1 MKMLNKK
8 FVRTL
13 SCAAV
18 AVCAAAML
26 SVGAFAA
33 EVDPTCV
40 EGYLPPQEQMVQG
53 DIALHSADVA
63 VGEKDPSYGGYGAPE
78 GNPIQGNI
86 MLISGDELADT
97 AKTEARYT
105 VKGLLGKQLL
115 YTARQKGG
123 VLTLDVPAE
132 VATFR
137 TTIEDM
143 QALQASGVKTL
154 VLVTEK
160 NTTTLNLSL
169 LCEGQK
175 SGTRVTL
182 RHLGSSA
189 TLCYL
194 WAGHLLVSWARW
206 PAPAAHGL
214 AGLLALLAAYAGHC
228 FWTFGIRSGDHAR
241 MLPRFVLVQGAG
253 LWLGDLFARGLGW
266 CGVPHG
272 LALPAASLAAP
283 LFLYLLC
290 RLWVFRPVRSMNLS
304 PPSSRGTSMHHV
316 PISEAPVV
324 SVIMNCLNSSEHLQE
339 TLDSLAAQTFTD
351 FEVIFW
357 DNGSTDSSPQIAR
370 GHAGLAGRLRYFRGE
385 ETVPLGA
392 ARNLAIARSRG
403 RYVAFLDCD
412 DLWRPEKLARQ
423 VACFE
428 ADPHVGLVSTD
439 TEIFDGK
446 HVLKRL
452 FAESRPQRGKAFAAL
467 MERQWISMSSAML
480 SRAALD
486 SVVCPPAREGGA
498 PVWFDE
504 SLNVCEEAD
513 IFYRVAHD
521 WELDHVDAPL
531 TLWRVQQHHLPQ
543 VRPVLGRDPVHPG
556 KAPPPLARL

>member
-1 MKMLNKK
+1 M
-8 FVRTL
+8 TIL
-13 SCAAV
+13 SETT
-18 AVCAAAML
+18 
-26 SVGAFAA
+26 AFA
-33 EVDPTCV
+33 
-40 EGYLPPQEQMVQG
+40 
-53 DIALHSADVA
+53 
-63 VGEKDPSYGGYGAPE
+63 
-78 GNPIQGNI
+78 
-86 MLISGDELADT
+86 
-97 AKTEARYT
+97 R
-105 VKGLLGKQLL
+105 
-115 YTARQKGG
+115 
-123 VLTLDVPAE
+123 
-132 VATFR
+132 
-137 TTIEDM
+137 
-143 QALQASGVKTL
+143 
-154 VLVTEK
+154 
-160 NTTTLNLSL
+160 SL
-169 LCEGQK
+169 L
-175 SGTRVTL
+175 SRSLL
-182 RHLGSSA
+182 RFGMVGSSA

-214 AGLLALLAAYAGHC
+214 AGLLTLLAAYAGHC
-228 FWTFGIRSGDHAR
+228 FWTFGIRGGDHAR

-283 LFLYLLC
+283 LLLYLLC

-304 PPSSRGTSMHHV
+304 SPSSRGTSMHHV
-316 PISEAPVV
+316 PMSEAPVV

-531 TLWRVQQHHLPQ
+531 TLWRVHGNNTTFRKFGQFADETLYILEKHRRLWP
-543 VRPVLGRDPVHPG
+543 GYDAAHPG
-556 KAPPPLARL
+556 LVSLLTRRAAFQKAVSLWREGRGSEARAVIRPWRDGSRKYRLFWWASYLPGACFDLAARLYFALPSVIRRR

>member
-1 MKMLNKK
+1 MTSDEYRRLI
-8 FVRTL
+8 RSL
-13 SCAAV
+13 LARRW
-18 AVCAAAML
+18 L
-26 SVGAFAA
+26 RVGLL
-33 EVDPTCV
+33 T
-40 EGYLPPQEQMVQG
+40 
-53 DIALHSADVA
+53 AL
-63 VGEKDPSYGGYGAPE
+63 
-78 GNPIQGNI
+78 
-86 MLISGDELADT
+86 T
-97 AKTEARYT
+97 ALLYILLGLLL
-105 VKGLLGKQLL
+105 VKGLGWPLLVGNAAAYVLSLAVPYLGQCFVAL
-115 YTARQKGG
+115 RPVGG
-123 VLTLDVPAE
+123 THREMTLR
-132 VATFR
+132 FLK
-137 TTIEDM
+137 
-143 QALQASGVKTL
+143 LQASGL
-154 VLVTEK
+154 VL
-160 NTTTLNLSL
+160 NT
-169 LCEGQK
+169 
-175 SGTRVTL
+175 
-182 RHLGSSA
+182 
-189 TLCYL
+189 
-194 WAGHLLVSWARW
+194 LLVGML
-206 PAPAAHGL
+206 HL
-214 AGLLALLAAYAGHC
+214 AGLSYGLSLPLVCVLVPVCLAGVCRYWLFRADMGANTGE
-228 FWTFGIRSGDHAR
+228 TD
-241 MLPRFVLVQGAG
+241 PRFLPPAEAG
-253 LWLGDLFARGLGW
+253 QQL
-266 CGVPHG
+266 CYVPC
-272 LALPAASLAAP
+272 SE
-283 LFLYLLC
+283 
-290 RLWVFRPVRSMNLS
+290 
-304 PPSSRGTSMHHV
+304 PPR
-316 PISEAPVV
+316 V

-370 GHAGLAGRLRYFRGE
+370 GHAGLAGRLRYFRSE

-531 TLWRVQQHHLPQ
+531 TLWRVHGNNTTFRKFGQFADETLYILEKHRRLWPGYDAAHPELVSLLTRRAAFQKAVSLWREGRGSEARAVIRPWRDGSRKYRLFWWASYLPGACFD
-543 VRPVLGRDPVHPG
+543 L
-556 KAPPPLARL
+556 AARLYFALPSVIRRR